1 MAFTG
6 IDVSDS
12 SGTVC
17 CGRWTHRAYITD
29 AQYVMHAGVS
39 SSQKMTDD
47 TDSRNME
54 VMDEGKTKARRAGT
68 GEAGESTGAGSS
80 PRPLSCRDV
89 LCSISDGQR

>member
-1 MAFTG
+1 MASMG
-6 IDVSDS
+6 MDVSDS

-17 CGRWTHRAYITD
+17 CGRWTHRSYMTD

-54 VMDEGKTKARRAGT
+54 VMDEGKTEARRGGT
-68 GEAGESTGAGSS
+68 GEAGESTGAGTSHC
-80 PRPLSCRDV
+80 PLSCRDV
-89 LCSISDGQR
+89 LCSVSDGQR